1 MKKQNVAQ
9 LAREAGLEP
18 SLIYNR
24 MSRGWTLAKALK
36 EPPRKRG
43 KKAESSARERKE
55 EFPKKISD
63 AQLDHHHK
71 DTITLAAV
79 TLTAIVLIIF
89 LSVMT
94 A

>member
-1 MKKQNVAQ
+1 MKKQNVSQ

-18 SLIYNR
+18 ALVFNR

-43 KKAESSARERKE
+43 KKAESSTRERKE
-55 EFPKKISD
+55 EFPKKISET
-63 AQLDHHHK
+63 QLDHHQK
-71 DTITLAAV
+71 DTTTVALVTLA
-79 TLTAIVLIIF
+79 AIVLIIF